1 MDADLCDN
9 IRLDDPDSP
18 DHLFMREAIALAR
31 MAWGRTTP
39 NPMVGAVIVK
49 DGEIIGRGFHYK
61 AGEPHAEINAFSDA
75 ERHHRDTEGATL
87 YVTLEPCS
95 SYGRTPPCV
104 DAIIA
109 RRIKRVVIACL
120 DPNPNHC
127 GKAVELLE
135 EAGIEV
141 SVGVENADAMELN
154 ESFFKW
160 ITAKRPFVILK
171 MAMTLDGKIA
181 TENGDS
187 KYVTDTPARSRVQTL
202 RRLADAIMVGGD
214 TCRIDHPKLT
224 VREPANWECQPLRLI
239 ASRSM
244 EEEELAEY
252 FPDGNAELVRLE
264 ENGDWDKLLEELGS
278 RNIVTLLIEGGGE
291 LAASAL
297 AADAV
302 DYVEFHIAPKLLGGR
317 DSRPVLGGESPEFMS
332 LARKL
337 YKVTTEQYG
346 EDIAVCGYTRE

>member
-1 MDADLCDN
+1 V
-9 IRLDDPDSP
+9 
-18 DHLFMREAIALAR
+18 E
-31 MAWGRTTP
+31 
-39 NPMVGAVIVK
+39 
-49 DGEIIGRGFHYK
+49 
-61 AGEPHAEINAFSDA
+61 
-75 ERHHRDTEGATL
+75 
-87 YVTLEPCS
+87 
-95 SYGRTPPCV
+95 
-104 DAIIA
+104 AIIA
-109 RRIKRVVIACL
+109 HKIKRVVIACL
-120 DPNPNHC
+120 DRNPKHC
-127 GKAVELLE
+127 GRAVELLE

-141 SVGVENADAMELN
+141 SVGVENPEAMELN

-160 ITAKRPFVILK
+160 VTTKRPFVILK

-187 KYVTDTPARSRVQTL
+187 KYVTDTPARSRVQTI

-214 TCRIDHPKLT
+214 TCRIDRPQLT
-224 VREPANWECQPLRLI
+224 VREPATWECQPLRLI

-244 EEEELAEY
+244 DEEELAEY

-264 ENGDWDKLLEELGS
+264 ENEDWDKLLEELGS

-317 DSRPVLGGESPEFMS
+317 DSRPVLGGDSPEFMS

-337 YKVTTEQYG
+337 YKVTTEKYG
-346 EDIAVCGYTRE
+346 DDIAICGYTRE

>member
-18 DHLFMREAIALAR
+18 DHIFMREAIALAR

-49 DGEIIGRGFHYK
+49 DGVIVGRGFHCK
-61 AGEPHAEINAFSDA
+61 AGEPHAEVNAFADA
-75 ERHHRDTEGATL
+75 ERHGREVEGGTL

-95 SYGRTPPCV
+95 TAGRTPPCV
-104 DAIIA
+104 DMIIA
-109 RRIKRVVIACL
+109 RKIKRVVIACL
-120 DPNPNHC
+120 DPNPAHC
-127 GKAVELLE
+127 GRAVELLE
-135 EAGIEV
+135 DAGIEV
-141 SVGVENADAMELN
+141 SVGVENPEAMELN

-160 ITAKRPFVILK
+160 ITTKRPFVILK

-187 KYVTDTPARSRVQTL
+187 KYVTGPEARSRVQTL

-214 TCRIDHPKLT
+214 TCRIDHPQLT
-224 VREPANWECQPLRLI
+224 VREPANWDRQPLRLI
-239 ASRSM
+239 ASGSM
-244 EEEELAEY
+244 DEDELADF
-252 FPDGNAELVRLE
+252 FPDGNAEVVSLE
-264 ENGDWDKLLEELGS
+264 EPEDWDKLLDDLGS
-278 RNIVTLLIEGGGE
+278 RDIVTLMIEGGGE
-291 LAASAL
+291 LAASAI
-297 AADAV
+297 AAGAV

-317 DSRPVLGGESPEFMS
+317 DSRPVLGGESPELMS

-337 YKVTTEQYG
+337 YRISVEQYG
-346 EDIAVCGYTRE
+346 EDIAVCGYTKE